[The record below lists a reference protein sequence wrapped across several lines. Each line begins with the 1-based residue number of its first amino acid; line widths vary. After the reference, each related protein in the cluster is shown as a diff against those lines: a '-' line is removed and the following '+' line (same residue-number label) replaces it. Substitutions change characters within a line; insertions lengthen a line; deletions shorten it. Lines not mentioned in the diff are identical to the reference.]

1 MYKKTVLVLAL
12 LALLTGCQKQTKEDH
27 QAKTATQSIGIAHA
41 NKLFNYQ
48 GSYKGV
54 LPCSDCEGIEMCV
67 TLNENATYAIKSQY
81 LGKGNK
87 IFEQHGTFSWNK
99 SGSIVVFDNID
110 NAPNQYAVGKN
121 TLTQLDLEGKLITG
135 STGNHYLLTKQK
147 ATIEST
153 ATPELEKPVVNLNNK
168 IVSQTVIKQVN
179 PAVGKVTLAE
189 TKWKLIQLYG
199 KKVKHRNNTPVCTL
213 KLNSKDGRF
222 SAYAG
227 CNTLGGNY
235 VMPSTAAISFSNSIS
250 TMMVCD
256 KMDTERRFS
265 KMLGETESYTLQ
277 DNILQLKKG
286 KKEVLATFVPSK

>member
-1 MYKKTVLVLAL
+1 MYKKTVLVLSL
-12 LALLTGCQKQTKEDH
+12 LALLTGCQKQSKVEN
-27 QAKTATQSIGIAHA
+27 QSKVETQLIGIPNA
-41 NKLFNYQ
+41 NKLVNYQ
-48 GSYKGV
+48 GTYKGV
-54 LPCSDCEGIEMCV
+54 LPCADCEGIEMSI

-99 SGSIVVFDNID
+99 AGSIVIFDNID
-110 NAPNQYAVGKN
+110 NAPNQYVVEKN
-121 TLTQLDLEGKLITG
+121 ALTQLDMEGKIITG
-135 STGNHYLLTKQK
+135 SSATKYVLTKQK
-147 ATIEST
+147 AVSETT
-153 ATPELEKPVVNLNNK
+153 VAPELEKPVVNLNNK
-168 IVSQTVIKQVN
+168 IVAQTVIKQVN

-199 KKVKHRNNTPVCTL
+199 KKVKHRGTPIYSL

-235 VMPSTAAISFSNSIS
+235 VMPSPAALSFSNTLS

-256 KMDTERRFS
+256 KMDTEKRFS

-277 DNILQLKKG
+277 DNILQFKKG